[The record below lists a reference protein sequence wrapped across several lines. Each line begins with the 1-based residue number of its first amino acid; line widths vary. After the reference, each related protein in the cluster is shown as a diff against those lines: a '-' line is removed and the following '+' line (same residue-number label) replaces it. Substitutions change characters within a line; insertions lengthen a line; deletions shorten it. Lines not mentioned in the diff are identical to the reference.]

1 VEQVTSRNN
10 ALVKRF
16 REMAHEGRLDDT
28 VLLDGAHLLDEALRS
43 AVTLEVAAFSDEA
56 AVRHARLVGE
66 CERSGARV
74 VTLPASLANTISPV
88 RKGSGVVALA
98 RITMPELE
106 TVIATHPPQL
116 LLVLDSV
123 QDPGNVGAIIRTAE
137 ACGGSAVIAGA
148 GTADPFGWKA
158 LRGSM
163 GSAFRLP
170 IAAAADASIV
180 LQQIRRARIRTFA
193 MVPRGGVP
201 LHRANLAAPSAILLG
216 GEGAGLSRELTESVD
231 EQLTIE
237 MRSPVESLNVSVAA
251 ALVLYEASRQ
261 RAHVAVR

>member
-1 VEQVTSRNN
+1 VEHVTSRNN

-16 REMAHEGRLDDT
+16 RDVAWEGRIDDT

-56 AVRHARLVGE
+56 AVRHATLVDE

-88 RKGSGVVALA
+88 RNGSGVMALA

-170 IAAAADASIV
+170 IAAADASIV
-180 LQQIRRARIRTFA
+180 LQKIRRARIRTFA

-216 GEGAGLSRELTESVD
+216 GEGAGLSHELTDSVD

>member
-16 REMAHEGRLDDT
+16 RDMAREGRIDDT

-56 AVRHARLVGE
+56 AVRHATLVDE

-180 LQQIRRARIRTFA
+180 LQKIGRARIRTFA

-201 LHRANLAAPSAILLG
+201 PHRANLAAPSAILLG

>member
-16 REMAHEGRLDDT
+16 REMAHEGRIDDT
-28 VLLDGAHLLDEALRS
+28 VLLDGAHLVDEALRS
-43 AVTLEVAAFSDEA
+43 TVTLEVVAFSDEA
-56 AVRHARLVGE
+56 AIRHALLVDE

-74 VTLPASLANTISPV
+74 VTLPISLANTISPV
-88 RKGSGVVALA
+88 RQGSGVVALA

-170 IAAAADASIV
+170 IAAADASIV
-180 LQQIRRARIRTFA
+180 LQKIRRARIRTFA

-216 GEGAGLSRELTESVD
+216 GEGAGLSHELTDSVD

>member
-1 VEQVTSRNN
+1 VKQVTSRTN

-16 REMAHEGRLDDT
+16 RDVSREGRIDDT
-28 VLLDGAHLLDEALRS
+28 VVLDGAHLLDEALRS

-98 RITMPELE
+98 RIRMPELE
-106 TVIATHPPQL
+106 TVVTARPPQL
-116 LLVLDSV
+116 LLVLDGV

-137 ACGGSAVIAGA
+137 ACGGSAVIACA

-170 IAAAADASIV
+170 IAAADPGVV
-180 LQQIRRARIRTFA
+180 LQKIRRARIRTFA

-216 GEGAGLSRELTESVD
+216 AEGAGLSRELTEEVD